1 MICSSLVDT
10 HFSGLSILESEHSN
24 AMSAK
29 LASALSSLRQVLEFT
44 QILFLPYFQSSI
56 FRTLPATTKR
66 AGKAPGV

>member
-10 HFSGLSILESEHSN
+10 HFSGLNILESEHSN

-44 QILFLPYFQSSI
+44 HIFFFALFSTQHF
-56 FRTLPATTKR
+56 
-66 AGKAPGV
+66 